1 MITEA
6 IRSKTVESN
15 NLEYSN
21 LYEVLNNLDEN
32 QQIFLLETLDK
43 ELSNVLINSVFII
56 KLFDILDDK
65 QQWSLVKKLKYFNL
79 SLDDYI
85 KIFPRLNPDQQSYLF
100 DQIKPQL
107 IKIISPVSDLMDNL
121 KS

>member
-15 NLEYSN
+15 NPEYSN

-32 QQIFLLETLDK
+32 QQTFLLEILDK

-65 QQWSLVKKLKYFNL
+65 QQWSLVEKLKYFNL

-85 KIFPRLNPDQQSYLF
+85 KIFQRLNADQQSYLF

-107 IKIISPVSDLMDNL
+107 IKLISPVSDLMDNL

>member
-6 IRSKTVESN
+6 ITSKTVESN
-15 NLEYSN
+15 NPEYSN

-32 QQIFLLETLDK
+32 QQTFLLETLDK

-65 QQWSLVKKLKYFNL
+65 QQWSLVKKLKHFNL

-85 KIFPRLNPDQQSYLF
+85 KIFPRLNTDQQSYLF

-107 IKIISPVSDLMDNL
+107 VKLISPVSDLMDNL